1 MDEKSR
7 TYDFEAEKEILLSR
21 LSHSEQQKFTRSYE
35 RALLRTQI
43 AELIFET
50 RIGAGLTQTQL
61 ARFSGTSQS
70 VISSVENGIH
80 LPRLVTL
87 MRIAEAL
94 KLPFSL
100 RFCVG
105 MYKASTVAS

>member
-7 TYDFEAEKEILLSR
+7 TFDFEAEKERMLSR
-21 LSHSEQQKFTRSYE
+21 LSHSEQQKFIRSYE

-43 AELIFET
+43 AELVFET
-50 RIGAGLTQTQL
+50 RIGLGLTQTQL
-61 ARFSGTSQS
+61 ACFSGTSQS

-94 KLPFSL
+94 KLPFTL
-100 RFCVG
+100 RFGVG
-105 MYKASTVAS
+105 MFSTSTVTS